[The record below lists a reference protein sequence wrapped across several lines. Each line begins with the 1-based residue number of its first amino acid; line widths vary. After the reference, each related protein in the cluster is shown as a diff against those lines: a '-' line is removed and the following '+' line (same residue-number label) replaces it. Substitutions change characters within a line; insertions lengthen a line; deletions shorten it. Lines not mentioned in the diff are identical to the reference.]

1 MRHVLTRVAGEV
13 RRVVRESGCVLASRV
28 LAAWLLAAGASMAT
42 AAPLMPH
49 LSPHKTEGTVNCA
62 SSTCHGSVTPWDGS
76 NVLQNEYTTWTRMDK
91 HTTAYRVLLNDESKR
106 IAKNL
111 GLTEGAH
118 KAKICL
124 DCHAHNPSGPVGER
138 FVQSE
143 GIGCEGC
150 HGPSGKWIGPHT
162 VEGRTHAQNVA
173 DGLYPT
179 ANPTAQA
186 RLCLSCHFGDESR
199 FVTHRIMGAGHP
211 RISFEIKTFT
221 AIQPQ
226 HWKVDADYIQR
237 KGSYDPLRVWA
248 IGQAIA
254 AQQIL
259 DVIADPKRRDGLFP
273 ELVAFDCHACH
284 HAMSDKRWNARLGT
298 GPGVVRV
305 NDSNLLMLRAIVRA
319 TDPSASAAF
328 DAQVKAMHLAV
339 STGKKPAGKTE
350 LDMVR
355 ELSAS
360 IGAML
365 PKLEK
370 TSFPPATMRQVLL
383 ALIDESRESSYSDY
397 AGAEQAYMAITNV
410 ANSLIQSGTLTLN
423 PQLRSGMA
431 DLLKSLANDERYKP
445 DAFANQLLA
454 LRGVVAAQAR

>member
-1 MRHVLTRVAGEV
+1 MNLSIRSLMRRSRSVAGKWLGAALGV
-13 RRVVRESGCVLASRV
+13 LVLASAV
-28 LAAWLLAAGASMAT
+28 T
-42 AAPLMPH
+42 AAVPTRAVMPH
-49 LSPHKTEGTVNCA
+49 LSAHKTEGTVNCA
-62 SSTCHGSVTPWDGS
+62 SSTCHGSIVPWDGS
-76 NVLQNEYTTWTRMDK
+76 NVLQNEYTTWVRMDK
-91 HTTAYRVLLNDESKR
+91 HTRAYRVLLNDESKR

-111 GLTEGAH
+111 GLEEGAH

-124 DCHAHNPSGPVGER
+124 DCHAHNPSGPRGER
-138 FVQSE
+138 FIQSE

-150 HGPSGKWIGPHT
+150 HGPSGKWIGEHT
-162 VEGRTHAQNVA
+162 VDGRTHAENIA

-186 RLCLSCHFGDESR
+186 RLCLSCHFGDDSR

-221 AIQPQ
+221 ALEPA
-226 HWKVDADYIQR
+226 HWKVDADYVQR
-237 KGSYDPLRVWA
+237 KGSYDPLRIWA

-259 DVIADPKRRDGLFP
+259 DVVSDPKRRDGLFP

-284 HAMSDKRWNARLGT
+284 HPMSDKRWNARLGT

-305 NDSNLLMLRAIVRA
+305 NDSSLLMVRAIVRA
-319 TDPSASAAF
+319 TDPSASAGF
-328 DAQVKAMHLAV
+328 DAQVRAMHLAV

-350 LDMVR
+350 VDMVR
-355 ELSAS
+355 ELSAT
-360 IGAML
+360 IGGML
-365 PKLEK
+365 PALERQ
-370 TSFPPATMRQVLL
+370 SFAPATMRKVLL

-410 ANSLIQSGTLTLN
+410 ANDLLQSGTLVMSDD
-423 PQLRSGMA
+423 LRRNMT
-431 DLLKSLANDERYKP
+431 DLLKALANDEKYKP
-445 DAFANQLLA
+445 DVFANRLLT
-454 LRGVVAAQAR
+454 LRNVVALQAR

>member
-1 MRHVLTRVAGEV
+1 MTIAIHSILTSVLG
-13 RRVVRESGCVLASRV
+13 
-28 LAAWLLAAGASMAT
+28 AAAALMLV
-42 AAPLMPH
+42 AAPVQARTTMPH
-49 LSPHKTEGTVNCA
+49 LSPNKTEGTVNCA
-62 SSTCHGSVTPWDGS
+62 SSTCHGSITPWDGS
-76 NVLQNEYTTWTRMDK
+76 HVLQNEYTTWVRMDK
-91 HTTAYRVLLNDESKR
+91 HTRAYQVLLNDTSKR

-111 GLTEGAH
+111 GLSEGAH

-124 DCHAHNPSGPVGER
+124 DCHAHNPTGARGER

-150 HGPSGKWIGPHT
+150 HGPSEKWIGPHT
-162 VEGRTHAQNVA
+162 VEGRTHAENVA

-179 ANPTAQA
+179 AKPVEQA
-186 RLCLSCHFGDESR
+186 RLCLSCHFGDDSR

-221 AIQPQ
+221 AIEPA

-237 KGSYDPLRVWA
+237 KGNYDPLRVWA

-259 DVIADPKRRDGLFP
+259 DTVSDPKRRDGLFP

-284 HAMSDKRWNARLGT
+284 HAMSDKRWNARLGI
-298 GPGVVRV
+298 GPGRVRL

-319 TDPSASAAF
+319 IDPGASAAF
-328 DAQVKAMHLAV
+328 DGKVRAMHLAV
-339 STGKKPAGKTE
+339 STGQKPAGKTE
-350 LDMVR
+350 VDMVKD
-355 ELSAS
+355 LSAS
-360 IGAML
+360 IEGML
-365 PKLEK
+365 PKLEQ
-370 TSFPPATMRQVLL
+370 TRFEATTMRRVLL

-410 ANSLIQSGTLTLN
+410 SNDLLAAGTL
-423 PQLRSGMA
+423 QMSGELRRGMA
-431 DLLKSLANDERYKP
+431 DLLKSLANDEKYKP
-445 DAFANQLLA
+445 DVFANQLLA

>member
-1 MRHVLTRVAGEV
+1 MRHSIRSLV
-13 RRVVRESGCVLASRV
+13 RRPAGAVLRAFGLMFGMVVLASAV
-28 LAAWLLAAGASMAT
+28 T
-42 AAPLMPH
+42 AAVPARPLMPH

-62 SSTCHGSVTPWDGS
+62 SSTCHGSIVPWDGS
-76 NVLQNEYTTWTRMDK
+76 NVLQNEYTTWVRMDK
-91 HTTAYRVLLNDESKR
+91 HTRAYRVLLNDDSKR

-111 GLTEGAH
+111 GLEEGAH

-124 DCHAHNPSGPVGER
+124 DCHAHNPSGPRGER
-138 FVQSE
+138 FIQNE

-150 HGPSGKWIGPHT
+150 HGPSGKWIGEHT
-162 VEGRTHAQNVA
+162 VDGRTHAENIA

-179 ANPTAQA
+179 ANPVSQA
-186 RLCLSCHFGDESR
+186 RLCLSCHFGDDSR

-221 AIQPQ
+221 ALEPA
-226 HWKVDADYIQR
+226 HWKVDSDYIQR
-237 KGSYDPLRVWA
+237 KGSYDPLRIWA

-259 DVIADPKRRDGLFP
+259 DVVSDPKRRDGLFP

-284 HAMSDKRWNARLGT
+284 HPMSDKRWNARLGT

-305 NDSNLLMLRAIVRA
+305 NDSSLLMLRAIVRA
-319 TDPSASAAF
+319 TDPGASAGF
-328 DAQVKAMHLAV
+328 DAQVRAMHLAV

-350 LDMVR
+350 IDMVR
-355 ELSAS
+355 ELSAT
-360 IGAML
+360 IGGML

-410 ANSLIQSGTLTLN
+410 AN
-423 PQLRSGMA
+423 
-431 DLLKSLANDERYKP
+431 DLLKSGTLAMNDELRKNMAELLKALANDEKYKP
-445 DAFANQLLA
+445 DVFANRLVA
-454 LRGVVAAQAR
+454 LRNVVAVQAR

>member
-1 MRHVLTRVAGEV
+1 MKLTLSSLLRRPMAPLLKAFGVVLGTVALAT
-13 RRVVRESGCVLASRV
+13 VVT
-28 LAAWLLAAGASMAT
+28 AAGPARVQ
-42 AAPLMPH
+42 MPH
-49 LSPHKTEGTVNCA
+49 LSAHKTEGTVNCA
-62 SSTCHGSVTPWDGS
+62 SSTCHGSIVPWDGS
-76 NVLQNEYTTWTRMDK
+76 NVLQNEYTTWLRMDR
-91 HTTAYRVLLNDESKR
+91 HTSAYRVLLNDDSKR

-111 GLTEGAH
+111 GLDEPAH

-124 DCHAHNPSGPVGER
+124 DCHAHNPTGARGER
-138 FVQSE
+138 FIQSE

-150 HGPSGKWIGPHT
+150 HGPSEKWIGSHT
-162 VEGRTHAQNVA
+162 VDGRTHADNVA

-179 ANPTAQA
+179 ANPVAQA
-186 RLCLSCHFGDESR
+186 RLCLSCHFGDDSR

-221 AIQPQ
+221 AIEPA
-226 HWKVDADYIQR
+226 HWKVDADYVQR
-237 KGSYDPLRVWA
+237 KGSYDPLRIWA

-259 DVIADPKRRDGLFP
+259 DVVSDPKRRDGLFP

-284 HAMSDKRWNARLGT
+284 HPMSEKRWNSRLGT

-305 NDSNLLMLRAIVRA
+305 NDSSLLMLRAIVRA
-319 TDPSASAAF
+319 TDPAASAAF
-328 DAQVKAMHLAV
+328 DAQVRAMHLAV

-350 LDMVR
+350 VDMVR
-355 ELSAS
+355 ELSAT

-365 PKLEK
+365 PRLERQ
-370 TSFPPATMRQVLL
+370 TFAPATMRQVLL

-410 ANSLIQSGTLTLN
+410 ANDLLQSGTLSMSSD
-423 PQLRSGMA
+423 LRRNMT
-431 DLLKSLANDERYKP
+431 DLLKALANDEKYKA
-445 DAFANQLLA
+445 DVFANQLVA
-454 LRGVVAAQAR
+454 LRNVVALQAR